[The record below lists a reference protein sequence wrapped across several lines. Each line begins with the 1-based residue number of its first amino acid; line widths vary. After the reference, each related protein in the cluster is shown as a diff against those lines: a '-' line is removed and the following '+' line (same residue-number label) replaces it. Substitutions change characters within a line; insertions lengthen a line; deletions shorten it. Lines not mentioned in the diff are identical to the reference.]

1 MLIKRKWL
9 SRKAKLGA
17 DINTL
22 HQQIGDIMLSW
33 TPPERLEAGNVTE
46 VRTGMQPRN
55 SEPFTDFLHVQSLSD
70 RIYRAMTQVANCP
83 CHRIDFQLYGVN
95 LDEQPSA
102 LAMDPSDNRLFRLLL
117 TEHPPNQTLAT
128 VTGTCSGSFV
138 TIQCETNAEVHQTAI
153 QDLCSCLNIRP
164 AQDGQDHLGYI
175 TSEEGYCLS
184 LYHETLQ
191 SSFSRVSLS
200 QMFESAR
207 TPDGGLLLSKEHRYT
222 LAWLLASAVLCH
234 GSNPVS
240 WFRQNWNSG
249 DISFLVDQSG
259 SSPNQVLE
267 TPLISASFGT
277 TILRNDIP
285 KAGDW
290 LSREQL
296 WSLTIA
302 LVEIACGKLF
312 REGGGSGDPDISEV
326 DAQRVRVGEEMGA
339 RYSRVVGHC
348 VGRYASR
355 EWGYCHSDDKS
366 PEQMQIFYWDV
377 VRPLRRCMEA
387 WKGLT

>member
-9 SRKAKLGA
+9 SRKAKLEA

-33 TPPERLEAGNVTE
+33 TPPDRPEAGE
-46 VRTGMQPRN
+46 VIEVGAGGQPQY
-55 SEPFTDFLHVQSLSD
+55 SESFTDFLHVQNLSE

-95 LDEQPSA
+95 LDEQRSVSA
-102 LAMDPSDNRLFRLLL
+102 IDFSDNHLFRLLL
-117 TEHPPNQTLAT
+117 TEHPPNQTLAA
-128 VTGTCSGSFV
+128 VTGACSGSFV
-138 TIQCETNAEVHQTAI
+138 TIQCETNAEVHQMAI
-153 QDLCSCLNIRP
+153 QDLCSCLKIHP
-164 AQDGQDHLGYI
+164 AQNHLGYI
-175 TSEEGYCLS
+175 TSEEGYRLS

-207 TPDGGLLLSKEHRYT
+207 SSEGGLLWSKEHRYT

-234 GSNPVS
+234 GSNPAS

-249 DISFLVDQSG
+249 DISFLVDQSD
-259 SSPNQVLE
+259 SSPNQIVE
-267 TPLISASFGT
+267 TPLISASFGSA
-277 TILRNDIP
+277 ILRNDIS

-312 REGGGSGDPDISEV
+312 KESGDGDPDISELV
-326 DAQRVRVGEEMGA
+326 AQRERVGKEMGA
-339 RYSRVVGHC
+339 RYSGVVGIC

-355 EWGYCHSDDKS
+355 DWGYSGGDGRS

-387 WKGLT
+387 WKGIT